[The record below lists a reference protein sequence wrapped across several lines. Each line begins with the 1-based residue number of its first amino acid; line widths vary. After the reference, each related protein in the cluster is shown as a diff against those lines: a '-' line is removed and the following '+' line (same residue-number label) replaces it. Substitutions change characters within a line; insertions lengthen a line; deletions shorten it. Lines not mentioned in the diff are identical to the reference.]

1 MFGYM
6 SSSFNS
12 IEQDLIVCVYN
23 VSILCNEF
31 WTQILSN
38 QAVTLSATIS
48 ASPKLSG
55 NRDAILSISCAAM
68 RARYILGYSQIGNQS
83 EFTKNTVHCFVFR
96 DRAANQ
102 SAQKILRRLET
113 ISFPVLSAHLGGV
126 YMIPDRVS
134 FRYDFIPVPY

>member
-23 VSILCNEF
+23 VSILCYEF

-55 NRDAILSISCAAM
+55 NRDAMLSISCAAM
-68 RARYILGYSQIGNQS
+68 RARYIPGYSQIGNQS
-83 EFTKNTVHCFVFR
+83 EFTKSFVFR

-102 SAQKILRRLET
+102 SAQKILRRLEA
-113 ISFPVLSAHLGGV
+113 ISFPELSAHLDCVRTSSVCLSGKKYV
-126 YMIPDRVS
+126 NY
-134 FRYDFIPVPY
+134 